1 MVSSVLTAAAAALAL
16 MPAAAPHT
24 GYPATCARQSGAS
37 FSRAFASR
45 DNLVAGPLAMVGA
58 RRATPA
64 DTVAEFGGMKFPL
77 LVRPRHTVTVR
88 IWGLAPGKASLFYAS
103 GGGVLTERRVRDGH
117 RAITFRP
124 CGPRRAQS
132 DVDGD
137 PVTFWSGFVLVSEPM
152 CVPLRIAVDDR
163 RPRSRHI
170 SLGRSCP

>member
-1 MVSSVLTAAAAALAL
+1 MVPGVLTAAAVATALT
-16 MPAAAPHT
+16 PAGSPHT
-24 GYPATCARQSGAS
+24 GHPATCARQSGAS
-37 FSRAFASR
+37 FPRAFAKR

-64 DTVAEFGGMKFPL
+64 DTVVEFGGMKFPA

-88 IWGLAPGKASLFYAS
+88 IQGLAPGKASLFYAS
-103 GGGVLTERRVRDGH
+103 GGGVLADRRVRDGH

-137 PVTFWSGFVLVSEPM
+137 PVTFWSGFVLVSEPI

-163 RPRSRHI
+163 RPRLRHI
-170 SLGRSCP
+170 SLGRTC